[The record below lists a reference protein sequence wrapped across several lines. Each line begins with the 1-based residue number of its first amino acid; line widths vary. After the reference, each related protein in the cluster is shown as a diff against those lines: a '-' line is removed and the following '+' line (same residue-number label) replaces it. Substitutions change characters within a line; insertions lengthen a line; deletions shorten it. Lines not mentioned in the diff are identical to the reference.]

1 MELSIN
7 PDSILGGIEQ
17 LGSIK
22 NSADNSVHTAMQS
35 TINATFS
42 GVSGLDQLGG
52 GHGGVITGGP
62 GSALSILKSYSEQV
76 AWLRDALAA
85 SYEAITGQNAFVAR
99 GMDIADEGGSV
110 GNDSVAF
117 PPRPA
122 PRFENFSFMPPMVLP
137 AVSIDMLSAEF
148 SSTKIQESV
157 AAARTWKQ
165 LSAQVTGIAES
176 LHAVAADL
184 GGRNSGVVIEA
195 AIDKIAEVG
204 RAGET
209 FAANAS
215 TMSTSVEQLAA
226 IKSQGAVRVNSTK
239 MALAAI
245 VDPVQRLAAEQ
256 AFLQTFPLE
265 FTPFVATGV
274 PPIRNL
280 MVMDPTA
287 DGGGTVALGMT
298 DVEGKGSKHDAT
310 GLRAPGAAME
320 AVSAAQQAVGAGS
333 FGTVQD
339 GVGQLQSVG
348 NGGMLQAGQVGTAAA
363 NSGTGLATSPT
374 AISPMGA
381 NGAASALG
389 GLGQG
394 GAGFG
399 APVAGG
405 LPGRGAAASGLNA
418 AGLTGTRP
426 GLGSLAGAG
435 TSPTGTGSVPAM
447 GPIGAAGSGA
457 GAMAGGPGRPGGG
470 VRGPGAI
477 GGLGSGGAP
486 IGGAGAAQAGN
497 GGVATRMGTP
507 GVAPTAAAGAGQ
519 ARGTGGQMRGMPL
532 MGAPMAGAQQAKAS
546 KVKTVTSAVEEDDN
560 VAALLGER
568 AAVVPGVIGAWARG

>member
-7 PDSILGGIEQ
+7 PESILGGIDQ
-17 LGSIK
+17 LNSIGRQ
-22 NSADNSVHTAMQS
+22 ADLAADDAIQS
-35 TINATFS
+35 TLNGSFS

-52 GHGGVITGGP
+52 GHGGVINGGS
-62 GSALSILKSYSEQV
+62 GSAASILKSYAEQV
-76 AWLRDALAA
+76 NWLSSALAA

-99 GMDIADEGGSV
+99 GMDIADEGGTV

-117 PPRPA
+117 PPRPT
-122 PRFENFSFMPPMVLP
+122 PRFENFSFVPPMVMP

-157 AAARTWKQ
+157 AAARTWRQ
-165 LSAQVTGIAES
+165 LSSQVTGIAES
-176 LHAVAADL
+176 LHAVASDL
-184 GGRNSGVVIEA
+184 GGRNSGVVIET

-245 VDPVQRLAAEQ
+245 VDPVQRIAAEQ

-287 DGGGTVALGMT
+287 DGGGSVALGMT
-298 DVEGKGSKHDAT
+298 DVEGNGAKHDAT
-310 GLRAPGAAME
+310 GLRAPGAAMQ

-339 GVGQLQSVG
+339 GMNQLQSVG
-348 NGGMLQAGQVGTAAA
+348 DGGMLQAGQVSTAAA
-363 NSGTGLATSPT
+363 NSGTGLATGPT

-381 NGAASALG
+381 TGAGPALG
-389 GLGQG
+389 GFGQG
-394 GAGFG
+394 GTGFG
-399 APVAGG
+399 APIAGG
-405 LPGRGAAASGLNA
+405 LPGRGGGAFGPTA
-418 AGLTGTRP
+418 AGLTGVRP
-426 GLGSLAGAG
+426 GLGTLAGTG
-435 TSPTGTGSVPAM
+435 TSPTGTGAAPAM

-457 GAMAGGPGRPGGG
+457 GALGGGAGRPGVG
-470 VRGPGAI
+470 RGAGAI
-477 GGLGSGGAP
+477 GGPGSGGAA
-486 IGGAGAAQAGN
+486 IGGAGAGQAGN
-497 GGVATRMGTP
+497 GGVATRMGVP
-507 GVAPTAAAGAGQ
+507 GAAPTAAAGAGQ
-519 ARGTGGQMRGMPL
+519 ARGTGGQMRGMPM
-532 MGAPMAGAQQAKAS
+532 MGAPMAGAQQSKAA
-546 KVKTVTSAVEEDDN
+546 KVKTVTSAVEEEDN
-560 VAALLGER
+560 VASLLGER